1 MRKHV
6 GSAGAAM
13 KAKEER
19 IKKAYHLLMRNRNR
33 FGEFFFIII
42 EHVPIGIGVEK
53 QKKKTSENS

>member
-1 MRKHV
+1 MRKYV

-33 FGEFFFIII
+33 FREFFFYY
-42 EHVPIGIGVEK
+42 H
-53 QKKKTSENS
+53 